1 MMNIVYGP
9 VPSWRFGRSI
19 GVDLIS
25 REDNVCSF
33 DCTYCQLGDTKE
45 KTIERSIFVETD
57 RIKRDLPFL
66 LEKTDADIVTFSG
79 TGEPT
84 LALNLGEAV
93 EIVRGITNLPIAI
106 LTNSSKM
113 FEEDVK
119 KSLAKFDIVV
129 AKLDVPNDQIFQSIN
144 RPISEISYEKILTGI
159 KGFCKTY
166 KGNLALQMMFFDLN
180 MGYASEMA
188 DIALEIGPEEV
199 QINTPTRPCPV
210 QALSPGQ
217 MEEINKIFKD
227 KGLKTVSVYKMTRP
241 EVEPVDMKE
250 TLMRRPVL

>member
-1 MMNIVYGP
+1 MMKIVYGP

-25 REDNVCSF
+25 REDNICSF
-33 DCTYCQLGDTKE
+33 DCAYCQLGNTKE
-45 KTIERSIFVETD
+45 KTIERRIFVETD
-57 RIKRDLPFL
+57 RIRRDLLPL
-66 LEKTDADIVTFSG
+66 LEKTEADIVTFSG

-93 EIVRGITNLPIAI
+93 ETVRGITDLTIAI
-106 LTNSSKM
+106 LTNSSMM
-113 FEEDVK
+113 FMEDVK
-119 KSLAKFDIVV
+119 KSLLKFDRVV
-129 AKLDVPNDQIFQSIN
+129 AKLDAPNDQILQSIN
-144 RPISEISYEKILTGI
+144 RPISEISYKRILAGI
-159 KGFCKTY
+159 KGFGKIF
-166 KGNLALQMMFFDLN
+166 KGNLALQMMFIDDN
-180 MGYASEMA
+180 IRYAEEMA

-217 MEEINKIFKD
+217 MEEINKIFED
-227 KGLKTVSVYKMTRP
+227 KGLKTVSVYRKTKP
-241 EVEPVDMKE
+241 DVEPVDLKE